1 MQRQG
6 GVSVRVGTGIWAGIP
21 IMLVVLATLDALR
34 PTDIP
39 GLPQVPVSALWGLP
53 IDLFVRDM
61 AMALTLGC
69 LVVGGFLV
77 AVPSARM
84 LQLASLFAGAW
95 WFSVVI
101 QIPLTVSEVLA
112 LPLQD
117 SFDVVI
123 VWSLLSQTTL
133 GQVILTQLVLVGA
146 VALLAWVT
154 RGRVGL
160 LVLLVLAAAA
170 AFAPG
175 FTGHSSM
182 GDGHEVATVSLGLHL
197 ITMSVWVGGL
207 VALAALVSV
216 DRSSADGAL
225 RRFSAVA
232 LACVVILGET
242 GLINAGMRV
251 ETVGE
256 MVTSQY
262 GAILLAKSLILVM
275 LIGFGWRHREL
286 LRALAVGQ
294 ARPDSG
300 AYFMRLIGLEVVWMS
315 VAVGLAVA
323 LSRTA
328 PPGGVVGD
336 VVAPGVL
343 VLLAVALPVW
353 IVLWFGDRSLRYVKR
368 ISGYPEAVAVAAML
382 VTVAVGLAL
391 PGLGAW
397 AFVGCV
403 LLGVLGW
410 AAVASAVRARSV
422 IAVALMMLAWP
433 VMMWWL
439 MRGTAGETALGT
451 WVVVLLAEGLLVL
464 VLRAVLMPRVIV
476 TESSERVAV

>member
-1 MQRQG
+1 MQRRI
-6 GVSVRVGTGIWAGIP
+6 GVATGVWAGVP
-21 IMLVVLATLDALR
+21 IMLVVLATLDALK
-34 PTDIP
+34 PTNIP
-39 GLPQVPVSALWGLP
+39 GLPQVPVAALWGLP
-53 IDLFVRDM
+53 LDLYVRDM
-61 AMALTLGC
+61 TMALTIGC
-69 LVVGGFLV
+69 LLVGGFLV
-77 AVPSARM
+77 SAPSTRM

-112 LPLQD
+112 LPLED

-133 GQVILTQLVLVGA
+133 GQVILTQLVLVGV

-154 RGRVGL
+154 RGRFGL
-160 LVLLVLAAAA
+160 VVLLVLAAAA

-197 ITMSVWVGGL
+197 LAMSAWVGGL

-216 DRSSADGAL
+216 DRSMADGAV

-232 LACVVILGET
+232 LVCVVVLGET
-242 GLINAGMRV
+242 GLLNAAMRV
-251 ETVGE
+251 ESVGE
-256 MVTSQY
+256 IVTSQY
-262 GAILLAKSLILVM
+262 GAILMAKSLILVM

-286 LRALAVGQ
+286 LRTLAVGQ

-300 AYFMRLIGLEVVWMS
+300 AYFMRLVGLEVVWMF

-353 IVLWFGDRSLRYVKR
+353 IVLWFGDRSLRFVSR
-368 ISGYPEAVAVAAML
+368 IAGYPEAVAVAAML
-382 VTVAVGLAL
+382 VTVAVGMAL
-391 PGLGAW
+391 PGMGAW
-397 AFVGCV
+397 AFVGC
-403 LLGVLGW
+403 LLVGVVGW
-410 AAVASAVRARSV
+410 AAVASAVRSRSV
-422 IAVALMMLAWP
+422 VSVVLMMLAWP

-464 VLRAVLMPRVIV
+464 VFRAARAPRVIV
-476 TESSERVAV
+476 QESSERVPA